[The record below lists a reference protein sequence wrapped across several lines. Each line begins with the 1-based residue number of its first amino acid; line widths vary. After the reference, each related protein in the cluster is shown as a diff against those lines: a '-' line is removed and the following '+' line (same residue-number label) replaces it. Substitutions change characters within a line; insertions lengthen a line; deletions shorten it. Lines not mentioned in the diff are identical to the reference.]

1 MSPTHYSTLG
11 VAATAPAADIKRAYR
26 RLAVQYHPDKHGG
39 NPRYEE
45 QFKAVAIAYG
55 VLSDPGRRATYDFQL
70 AQAARRTADEHRRA
84 AARQARPNAYGMP
97 PVPTGPLRTRPPA
110 GARERHYR
118 PIAPRPRRFTR
129 RDWTLVLAIVAGV
142 LLFGGAVKI
151 TMDRVTANA
160 NYADGLRAYTQG
172 RWATA
177 YSYFESAL
185 HFRPGYAPALRRQAE
200 LDQLIDHNYAA
211 ARTEYRAALAQAP
224 ALPRRVA
231 ADLHYRLSRCETLLG
246 DSAQADLNLT
256 QALALDSALAPAW
269 LARGGLRLFYPRPSS
284 PQAAAAAAADL
295 RRGLAQLVRRGQPA
309 PWRAQRLLGLALAR
323 AGRPA
328 EARAA
333 YEQVLA
339 ARPTD
344 GCTHYLLGCLAR
356 QAGDTA
362 AACGFFRRAVALGYE
377 YARPAR
383 DGCP

>member
-1 MSPTHYSTLG
+1 MSSTHYSVLG

-39 NPRYEE
+39 DPRYEE

-70 AQAARRTADEHRRA
+70 AQAARRTADEQRRA

-97 PVPTGPLRTRPPA
+97 PVPAGPLRTRPPA

-118 PIAPRPRRFTR
+118 TIPQRQLRFTR
-129 RDWTLVLAIVAGV
+129 RDWALVLAIVVGIF
-142 LLFGGAVKI
+142 LFGGAVKM

-200 LDQLIDHNYAA
+200 LDQLIDHNYPA
-211 ARTEYRAALAQAP
+211 ARAEYRAALAQAP
-224 ALPRRVA
+224 TLPRRVA
-231 ADLHYRLSRCETLLG
+231 ASLHYRLGRCETALG
-246 DSAQADLNLT
+246 DSAQAERHLT
-256 QALALDSALAPAW
+256 QALALDPALSAAW
-269 LARGGLRLFYPRPSS
+269 LARGGLRLFYPRR
-284 PQAAAAAAADL
+284 AAPPAALAALADL
-295 RRGLAQLVRRGQPA
+295 RHGLGQLARQGQPA
-309 PWRAQRLLGLALAR
+309 PWRSRRLLGLALAR

-328 EARAA
+328 EARTA

-339 ARPTD
+339 TRPTD

-356 QAGDTA
+356 QTGDTA
-362 AACGFFRRAVALGYE
+362 AACGFFRRAVALGYD
-377 YARPAR
+377 YAAAAAAS
-383 DGCP
+383 CE